1 MERYQ
6 LKAEGTSRWLSGIA
20 VFACSTQSLLLGRAR
35 QEVDSAI
42 DSVSRKKDDI
52 QQTGYELVNEVA

>member
-35 QEVDSAI
+35 RGVDSAI
-42 DSVSRKKDDI
+42 GAVSRKKGDI
-52 QQTGYELVNEVA
+52 Q

>member
-1 MERYQ
+1 MVRYQ

-35 QEVDSAI
+35 QGVDSAI
-42 DSVSRKKDDI
+42 GPVSRKKGGI
-52 QQTGYELVNEVA
+52 QQMGYELVNVVA

>member
-1 MERYQ
+1 MVRYQ

-42 DSVSRKKDDI
+42 GSVNRKKGGI
-52 QQTGYELVNEVA
+52 QQMGYELVNVVA

>member
-1 MERYQ
+1 MVRYQ

-35 QEVDSAI
+35 QEGGSAI
-42 DSVSRKKDDI
+42 GSVSRRKDDI
-52 QQTGYELVNEVA
+52 QQTGYELVNVVA